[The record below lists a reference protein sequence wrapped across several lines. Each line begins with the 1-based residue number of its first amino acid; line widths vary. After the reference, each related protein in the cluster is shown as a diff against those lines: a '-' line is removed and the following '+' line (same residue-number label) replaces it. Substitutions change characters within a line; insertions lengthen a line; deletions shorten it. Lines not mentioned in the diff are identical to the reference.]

1 MINALSVR
9 GMGKVGAQGC
19 GSEGQMSSTQVRWLL
34 VVGVLILLGS
44 AESAWAWGPATH
56 VYLANQLLAR
66 AGLLSAGLA
75 ALLVRHARH
84 FLYGNIAADVVLGKR
99 LSKVKHGCHRWSVPR
114 ALLQAARSGE
124 QEAFAYGYLA
134 HLAADVVAHNK
145 FLPRQLLL
153 SGTTMNFGHLFWE
166 IRGDSCVGAR
176 CWDQLHDVLTGSFP
190 QHERSLERQLADT
203 LLPFETNLT
212 IFNGMHLLTC
222 AQRWRKMMVGWS
234 QLSRWGLDQPLLMA
248 YRDESLGL
256 MQLAL
261 DRTDDPWLLQQE
273 PSGAATL
280 KQVRRDRRLLRGLS
294 WQGPGGRWLAGDMAE
309 AYAPAASALPETSVA

>member
-1 MINALSVR
+1 
-9 GMGKVGAQGC
+9 
-19 GSEGQMSSTQVRWLL
+19 MSSRQVRWLL

-56 VYLANQLLAR
+56 VYLANQLLAQ

-75 ALLVRHARH
+75 ALLVKHSRH

-99 LSKVKHGCHRWSVPR
+99 LSKVKHSCHKWSVPR
-114 ALLQAARSGE
+114 ALLKAARSGE

-153 SGTTMNFGHLFWE
+153 SKTTMGFGHLFWE
-166 IRGDSCVGAR
+166 IRGDSCAGGR
-176 CWDQLHDVLTGSFP
+176 CWDQLHAVLTESFP

-203 LLPFETNLT
+203 LLPFETNLK
-212 IFNGMHLLTC
+212 IFNRMYLLTC
-222 AQRWRKMMVGWS
+222 ARRWRKMMDGWA
-234 QLSRWGLDQPLLMA
+234 QRSRWELDQPLLMA
-248 YRDESLGL
+248 YQAESLEL

-261 DRTDDPWLLQQE
+261 ERMDDPWLLEQE

-280 KQVRRDRRLLRGLS
+280 EKIRGDRRLLRRLS
-294 WQGPGGRWLAGDMAE
+294 WQGLGSWWLAGDMAQ
-309 AYAPAASALPETSVA
+309 AYAPAASPFRRTSVA